1 MILTPDID
9 ARLFLCQSLT
19 MRLIISCLILLCLS
33 AAQAQPIR
41 AAENKRLY
49 LATDW
54 KAQAEHGGFYQAKAR
69 GLYKKAGLDVRII
82 QGGPTANIPQLLA
95 TKTVDFAMGSSFA
108 ALNIVAAGVPAKA
121 IMAGFQKDLQVLI
134 THPRQDIRS
143 IADMKD
149 KPIMIADNTIT
160 TFWVWLKAKFGF
172 TDNQIRKYTF
182 NLAPFLVNP
191 QAIQQGY
198 LSSEPYLIEKESGIK
213 PQVFLLADEGY
224 PSYAT
229 IIMAQQ
235 DWIDSHPDKVQA
247 FVDASIQGWIEYIY
261 GDPSPGNALILK
273 ANPDMTQDVI
283 DHAIRVIR
291 TYGILDSGDAARLGI
306 GAMTQARW
314 ERFFKTM
321 SEYGIYD
328 TDLDWRAAFTTD
340 FVNRNNKQ

>member
-1 MILTPDID
+1 M
-9 ARLFLCQSLT
+9 
-19 MRLIISCLILLCLS
+19 
-33 AAQAQPIR
+33 
-41 AAENKRLY
+41 RLY

-229 IIMAQQ
+229 LIMAQQ
-235 DWIDSHPDKVQA
+235 NWIDHHPDKVQA

-291 TYGILDSGDAARLGI
+291 SYKILDSGDAARLGI
-306 GAMTQARW
+306 GAMTEARW

-321 SEYGIYD
+321 SAYGIYD
-328 TDLDWRAAFTTD
+328 ADLDWRAAFTTD
-340 FVNRNNKQ
+340 FVNKNNRQAIYE

>member
-1 MILTPDID
+1 MILTP
-9 ARLFLCQSLT
+9 APFSVSLPP
-19 MRLIISCLILLCLS
+19 MRLIIKCFILLCLFN
-33 AAQAQPIR
+33 ALTLPIR
-41 AAENKRLY
+41 AETGMRVY

-69 GLYKKAGLDVRII
+69 GLYKKAGLNVRII
-82 QGGPTANIPQLLA
+82 QGGPTVNVPQLLA

-108 ALNIVAAGVPAKA
+108 ALNLVAAGVPAKA

-143 IADMKD
+143 IADMKG

-160 TFWVWLKAKFGF
+160 KFWVWLKAKFGF
-172 TDNQIRKYTF
+172 TDSQIRKYTF

-229 IIMAQQ
+229 IIMTQQ
-235 DWIDSHPDKVQA
+235 DWIDQHPDKVQA
-247 FVDASIQGWIEYIY
+247 FVDASIQGWMEYIY

-283 DHAIRVIR
+283 DQAIRVLR
-291 TYGILDSGDAARLGI
+291 EHEVLVSGDAARLGI
-306 GAMTQARW
+306 GAMTEARW

-321 SEYGIYD
+321 SKYGVYD
-328 TDLDWRAAFTTD
+328 ANLDWRAAFTTA
-340 FVNRNNKQ
+340 FVNKKQ